1 MTKEALAK
9 VVNKLPDEFEI
20 EELLDKLIF
29 MAKVEKGAQ
38 QLKEGKSISH
48 EEMVK
53 KIKSWSK

>member
-1 MTKEALAK
+1 MTKAALAK
-9 VVNKLPDEFEI
+9 VINNLPDEFEI

-29 MAKVEKGAQ
+29 MAKVEKGMKQ
-38 QLKEGKSISH
+38 IEVGKGITH